1 MIPHHSAVWDLSKGG
16 KCIPQSLSVD
26 LRTEVSNKDV
36 VVKTC
41 VLLRC
46 SSRRGGP
53 IHLKSHVT
61 KGRCFCNSTFISLP
75 MQRRLFI
82 AVIAA
87 LAAWWCANSTKQY
100 GSLPEKKISQN
111 LLMTWFSLPGS
122 RMILHPFT
130 GPIWLNR
137 AIISSSVTWSISYK
151 VSILIFIKT
160 SFL

>member
-1 MIPHHSAVWDLSKGG
+1 MAGSLTFWSIILRIQIKSTMISHHSAVWDLSKGG

-61 KGRCFCNSTFISLP
+61 EGQYDIVFCNSTFISLP

-100 GSLPEKKISQN
+100 GSLPEKKDFSKCAF
-111 LLMTWFSLPGS
+111 LLTWFSLYLAPVWFYTPSLDLFG
-122 RMILHPFT
+122 
-130 GPIWLNR
+130 
-137 AIISSSVTWSISYK
+137 
-151 VSILIFIKT
+151 
-160 SFL
+160 